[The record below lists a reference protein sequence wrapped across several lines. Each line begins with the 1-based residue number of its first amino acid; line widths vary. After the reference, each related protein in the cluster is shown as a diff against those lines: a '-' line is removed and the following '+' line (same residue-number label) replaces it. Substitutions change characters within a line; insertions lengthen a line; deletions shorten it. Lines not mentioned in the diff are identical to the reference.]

1 MSKGSNP
8 RNCFTSEFRDNYD
21 QINWSHDEKQNVT
34 LADTGRDDERHRAGS
49 ETLMGMIRQSNQDP
63 VEQSS
68 CGCEEN
74 NCCADD

>member
-1 MSKGSNP
+1 MGKGSNP

-21 QINWSHDEKQNVT
+21 QINWSRDAKQNVT
-34 LADTGRDDERHRAGS
+34 STDAGHDAERHRAGS

-63 VEQSS
+63 LEQPS

-74 NCCADD
+74 NCCAND